1 MVNNPFYSDLWRE
14 SKDNSCDSFV
24 LLNQSKRLAL
34 STAVD
39 FTLPNGKTAILQ
51 RQKLRKSNE
60 FNKIKKDNI
69 NTPV

>member
-34 STAVD
+34 NTAVD

-60 FNKIKKDNI
+60 FNKIKKRQY
-69 NTPV
+69 